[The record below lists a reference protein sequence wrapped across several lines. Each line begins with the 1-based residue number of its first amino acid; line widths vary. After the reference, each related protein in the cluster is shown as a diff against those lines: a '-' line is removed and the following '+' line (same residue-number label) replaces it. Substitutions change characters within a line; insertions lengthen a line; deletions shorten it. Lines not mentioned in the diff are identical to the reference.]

1 MNTPKLSRRSFL
13 RWASLLS
20 GTAVV
25 AACAPKPAA
34 ESTPEPTQPPPPTP
48 DESATQQYLS
58 AKATEE
64 AIAMQAKEDE
74 EARQILEMDADQY
87 QAFTDD
93 AEAKARAAGK
103 TVIEML
109 SAYSTIVEEKTMPLI
124 WILREFMK
132 RNEDIYVHYTPAGAY
147 QGSFNE
153 AIMMRIASGDPPDCI
168 LHFSA
173 PIAYAARGTC
183 LSVDDLIAAG
193 DAMSKTDIVASAW
206 QCVTWNGK
214 TWGVPI
220 NGSQGAMW
228 YNTDLMAANGLPT
241 ERDKLPKTLDEL
253 RALCAKVTK
262 YEGDTLVSCGD
273 TPWSQNWLW
282 PGEMVSNGGGLWD
295 GEKYTI
301 NNPKNA
307 ELVKYWIDWIDEVYK
322 GDIDAL
328 NAQGTFA
335 TVYPGG
341 MFANKVQV
349 FISDGLW
356 GLTHY
361 PPDVKI
367 EIDVLPS
374 PPGSSLHKTSNWPN
388 LMFIPSGAK
397 HVNEAFKLI
406 AYTATEGQ
414 VEWWDRWADVPY
426 WTKFP
431 VDKAPKDLIAR
442 VGQEKA
448 AELAKFAREYLS
460 EVVVQWNSPI
470 EDFATDEIYRAVDQ
484 ALHKQIEPQAALDA
498 AQETV
503 AAKLE
508 ETLAGA
514 S

>member
-25 AACAPKPAA
+25 AACAPQPAA
-34 ESTPEPTQPPPPTP
+34 ESTAVPTQPPPPTP

-58 AKATEE
+58 AEATEN
-64 AIAMQAKEDE
+64 AIAAQAKADE
-74 EARQILEMDADQY
+74 EAKQILAMDADQFKAY
-87 QAFTDD
+87 TED
-93 AEAKARAAGK
+93 AEAKAKAAGK
-103 TVIEML
+103 TVIELL
-109 SAYSTIVEEKTMPLI
+109 SAYSTIVDDQTQPLI
-124 WILREFMK
+124 WMLRAFSEK
-132 RNEDIYVHYTPAGAY
+132 NEDIYVHYTPAGAY

-153 AIMMRIASGDPPDCI
+153 AIMMRIASGDPPDAI
-168 LHFSA
+168 LHYSA

-183 LSVDDLIAAG
+183 LAVDDLIAAG
-193 DAMSKTDIVASAW
+193 DVMAKTDIIDTAW
-206 QCVTWNGK
+206 PCVTWNGK

-220 NGSQGAMW
+220 NGSEAAMW

-241 ERDKLPKTLDEL
+241 ERDKMPQTFEEL
-253 RALCAKVTK
+253 REACAKVTK
-262 YEGDTLVSCGD
+262 YDGDKLMSCGD

-282 PGEMVSNGGGLWD
+282 PGWMTSNGGGLWD

-301 NNPKNA
+301 NDPKNA
-307 ELVKYWIDWIDEVYK
+307 ELVKFWIDWIDEIYK

-335 TVYPGG
+335 TVYSGG
-341 MFANKVQV
+341 LFANKVQV

-361 PPDVKI
+361 PPEIKI
-367 EIDVLPS
+367 EVAPLPG
-374 PPGSSLHKTSNWPN
+374 PAGSNLHKTSNWPN

-397 HVNEAFKLI
+397 HIKEAFRLI
-406 AYTATEGQ
+406 GYFATEGQ
-414 VEWWDRWADVPY
+414 VEWWDRWSDVPY

-431 VDKAPKDLIAR
+431 ADKAPKDLIAR
-442 VGQEKA
+442 VGEEKA
-448 AELAKFAREYLS
+448 LELTKFAREYLS

-470 EDFATDEIYRAVDQ
+470 EDFATDEIFRAVDQ

-498 AQETV
+498 AQATV
-503 AAKLE
+503 SAKLE
-508 ETLAGA
+508 ETLAG